1 MVSGIASVERIHLEE
16 SRNGWLL
23 NAISEV
29 ERWPKAIM
37 FSRTQRTELTKR

>member
-1 MVSGIASVERIHLEE
+1 MVSGIASVERIHLGE

-29 ERWPKAIM
+29 ER
-37 FSRTQRTELTKR
+37 